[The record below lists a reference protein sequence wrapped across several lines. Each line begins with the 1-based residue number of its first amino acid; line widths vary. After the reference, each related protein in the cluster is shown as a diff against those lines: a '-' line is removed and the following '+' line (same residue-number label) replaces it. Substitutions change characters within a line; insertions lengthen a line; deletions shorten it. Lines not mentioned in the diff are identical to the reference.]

1 MTADGRGRE
10 RGRPSGLSRRRLLAG
25 LGSIGAI
32 SAASGA
38 GTFAYLSDEEA
49 FERNETGA
57 GEVDLDVSCVSRAA
71 RCTAVDDQVSVTPE
85 NPIDRGDSGE
95 AVVTVGVRTNPARL
109 WFATTC
115 PPAGDRLGEALE
127 VSLRVDSDR
136 LFDGSLSALRRE
148 FIGGVRLDDDGTEP
162 CLDPD
167 GEPVEI
173 EFGWTLP
180 DDAPATD
187 GSTRTG
193 FEFHLYAEQ
202 CRHVSEAEAAE
213 SNPFAGADP
222 CDSAAVSD
230 KVNTEPGGEDRPTES
245 DVVGENDEPGENNE
259 PKENNEPD
267 ERPNENNEPDERPN
281 ENNEDDGP
289 ARSANPNDPDSRARP
304 GGQNRKE
311 SSKADEEDR
320 Q

>member
-38 GTFAYLSDEEA
+38 GTFAYLSDEEV

-127 VSLRVDSDR
+127 VSLRVDGDR

-187 GSTRTG
+187 GSTRAG

-259 PKENNEPD
+259 P
-267 ERPNENNEPDERPN
+267 DERPN

-289 ARSANPNDPDSRARP
+289 ARSANLNDPDSRARP

>member
-127 VSLRVDSDR
+127 VSLRVDGDR

-259 PKENNEPD
+259 P
-267 ERPNENNEPDERPN
+267 DERPN